1 MDNLNK
7 MTSLGIKEL
16 KSTLPEQIMDRHF
29 KIRPNL
35 RASYKE
41 RHIRLY
47 LEDTGY
53 HLNYLAESIAANEP
67 ILFNE
72 YLSWAKTFFSTLLID
87 LNDIILNLELIRDA
101 LQIDLEPQAG
111 ELAAKYLNEGIEKF
125 KAQSAVLPTFILE
138 SNPFKN
144 IANNYLSFLIDGNK
158 KGAHDIIMKAFQD
171 GILIRDLYLNVFQ
184 VTQQETGRLW
194 QMGKINV
201 GQEHFI
207 TSATQLIMS
216 QLYPY
221 MFVRTVKNKKVI
233 VSCITGELHEIGPRM
248 VADLFEMDGWNS
260 YYFGANTPQNSLMK
274 AIEVYHPDLLAISVT
289 MTYNLSAVSDLIE
302 TIRNNK
308 ETDYLKILVGG
319 YPFNLADK
327 LWNNVGADGTADNAV
342 GAIELASKL
351 IEQ

>member
-1 MDNLNK
+1 
-7 MTSLGIKEL
+7 
-16 KSTLPEQIMDRHF
+16 
-29 KIRPNL
+29 
-35 RASYKE
+35 
-41 RHIRLY
+41 
-47 LEDTGY
+47 
-53 HLNYLAESIAANEP
+53 
-67 ILFNE
+67 
-72 YLSWAKTFFSTLLID
+72 
-87 LNDIILNLELIRDA
+87 
-101 LQIDLEPQAG
+101 
-111 ELAAKYLNEGIEKF
+111 
-125 KAQSAVLPTFILE
+125 LE
-138 SNPFKN
+138 SNPLKS

-171 GILIRDLYLNVFQ
+171 GTLIRDLYLNVFQ
-184 VTQQETGRLW
+184 VTQQESGRLW
-194 QMGKINV
+194 QMNKINV

-221 MFVRTVKNKKVI
+221 MFAHTVNEKKII

-260 YYFGANTPQNSLMK
+260 YYFGANTPQNSLIK
-274 AIEVYHPDLLAISVT
+274 AIEVHHPDVLAISVT

-308 ETDYLKILVGG
+308 ETDYLKIIVGG

-351 IEQ
+351 IEK

>member
-7 MTSLGIKEL
+7 ITAQKIKEL
-16 KSTLPEQIMDRHF
+16 KSTLPAQILEMHF
-29 KIRPNL
+29 EIKPKL
-35 RASYKE
+35 RESYKE
-41 RHIRLY
+41 RHKRLY
-47 LEDTGY
+47 LEDTVY
-53 HLNYLAESIAANEP
+53 HLTYLAESIAANEP
-67 ILFNE
+67 ILFTE
-72 YLSWAKTFFSTLLID
+72 YLSWAKIFFSTLPID
-87 LNDIILNLELIRDA
+87 LNDIILNFELIRDILKLN
-101 LQIDLEPQAG
+101 LQPEEAS
-111 ELAAKYLNEGIEKF
+111 LATLYLNQAIEKF
-125 KAQSAVLPTFILE
+125 NAQSAVLPTFILE
-138 SNPFKN
+138 SNPLKS

-158 KGAHDIIMKAFQD
+158 KGAHDIIMKAFDD
-171 GILIRDLYLNVFQ
+171 GTLIRDLYLNVFQ

-194 QMGKINV
+194 QMSKINV

-221 MFVRTVKNKKVI
+221 MFAHTVNEKKVI

-260 YYFGANTPQNSLMK
+260 YYFGANIPQYSLIK
-274 AIEVYHPDLLAISVT
+274 AIEVHHPDLLAISVT

-308 ETDYLKILVGG
+308 ETEYLKIIVGG

-327 LWNNVGADGTADNAV
+327 LWNNIGADGTAVNAV
-342 GAIELASKL
+342 DAIELASKL